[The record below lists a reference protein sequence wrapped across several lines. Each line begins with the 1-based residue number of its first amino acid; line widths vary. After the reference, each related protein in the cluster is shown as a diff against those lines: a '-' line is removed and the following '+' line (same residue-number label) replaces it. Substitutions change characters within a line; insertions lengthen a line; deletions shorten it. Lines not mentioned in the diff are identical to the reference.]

1 MAVGAIAH
9 RKLEV
14 KRGRYMGSVIQWP
27 CVVVVVRVP
36 RESVLYGRKKKRLF
50 AVAVSASDWR
60 LGAGVT
66 AVLSCLIDGGAVV
79 PH

>member
-14 KRGRYMGSVIQWP
+14 KRGRYMGSVIKWP

-36 RESVLYGRKKKRLF
+36 RESVLCGRKKKRLF
-50 AVAVSASDWR
+50 AVAVSAAAGWR
-60 LGAGVT
+60 

>member
-27 CVVVVVRVP
+27 CVVVVVLVP
-36 RESVLYGRKKKRLF
+36 RESVLCGRKKKRLF
-50 AVAVSASDWR
+50 AVAVSA
-60 LGAGVT
+60 AA